1 MGALT
6 KSADTVYAL
15 RFITLLTT
23 PWEETNA
30 FKMGLIDD
38 QGNKIKKPFTEKEKS
53 AYNIFHR
60 LVFNIKKLINKV
72 PGGKSKIASYA
83 SALFLIKERSNMS
96 DEHLD
101 QILSECNVD
110 HMDFLSEGLE
120 HWFVTS
126 DGMLS
131 PGSYKLT
138 VGDKMIFPTCEEF
151 GRRGDKVLVEM
162 DNYPVGNLFGLDI
175 YEVIHTS
182 TNQKIYVT
190 AGEIKR

>member
-38 QGNKIKKPFTEKEKS
+38 QGKKIKKPFTEKEKS

-83 SALFLIKERSNMS
+83 SALYLIKEKSGMS
-96 DEHLD
+96 DEQLD

-110 HMDFLSEGLE
+110 HMDFLSEDTE
-120 HWFVTS
+120 HWYVTS

-151 GRRGDKVLVEM
+151 GRKGDKVLVEM
-162 DNYPVGNLFGLDI
+162 DNYPVGSLFGLDI

-182 TNQKIYVT
+182 TSQKIHVT